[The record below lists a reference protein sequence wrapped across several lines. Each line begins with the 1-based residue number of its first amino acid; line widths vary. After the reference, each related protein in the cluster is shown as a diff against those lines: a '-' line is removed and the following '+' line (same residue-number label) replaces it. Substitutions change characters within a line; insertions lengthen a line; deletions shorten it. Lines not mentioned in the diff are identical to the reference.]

1 MKENPDFQLA
11 LFKPIFTVFKWCY
24 SAGKKKKIQTNT
36 KQMLF
41 NKLSIDQS
49 LKCYPDVYNDYIQRE
64 EEEGN

>member
-1 MKENPDFQLA
+1 
-11 LFKPIFTVFKWCY
+11 
-24 SAGKKKKIQTNT
+24 
-36 KQMLF
+36 MLF